1 MPLAATAPYFDHGR
15 YCRTAGLQARDA
27 VFLSC
32 WTPDSRCSAVMQ
44 QVDMGGPLDA
54 PEYMPAGSV
63 EGLTVRNFAG
73 EGRPTTSTT
82 ARG

>member
-1 MPLAATAPYFDHGR
+1 MPTPTPAPYFDHGR

-27 VFLSC
+27 VFQHC
-32 WTPDSRCSAVMQ
+32 WTPDNRCNTVMQ

-54 PEYMPAGSV
+54 PAFMPAGSV

-73 EGRPTTSTT
+73 EGRPTVATT
-82 ARG
+82 ARD